1 MLTAKRRNL
10 KLSKE
15 WFYFTLTFC
24 IIFALDQAIKWLFLL
39 KGYQFGDTIYETPF
53 ISLLL
58 VYNKGVA
65 FSMFAFLG
73 DWLKFL
79 QILLLVGILIYLWR
93 HQELIKTYSLALG
106 IIFGA
111 GSSNIL
117 DRFIHGGVVDYIFW
131 HYQFEFAIFNFA
143 DVMIDL
149 GVVLI
154 FYQAF
159 LRKDKSV
166 S

>member
-1 MLTAKRRNL
+1 MLANR
-10 KLSKE
+10 KE
-15 WFYFTLTFC
+15 WLDFILAFLA
-24 IIFALDQAIKWLFLL
+24 IFALDQAIKWYFILQ
-39 KGYQFGDTIYETPF
+39 GYQAGDTIYHTDF

-79 QILLLVGILIYLWR
+79 QILLLGGILVYLWK
-93 HQELIKTYSLALG
+93 HQEIIILHSLALG

-117 DRFIHGGVVDYIFW
+117 DRFIHSGVVDYIFW
-131 HYQFEFAIFNFA
+131 HYKFEFAIFNFA

-149 GVVLI
+149 GILLI
-154 FYQAF
+154 LYQTF

>member
-1 MLTAKRRNL
+1 MLKQQEW
-10 KLSKE
+10 LS
-15 WFYFTLTFC
+15 FTLAFF
-24 IIFALDQAIKWLFLL
+24 IIFTLDQAIKWSFILQ
-39 KGYQFGDTIYETPF
+39 GYQAGDTIYYTDF

-58 VYNKGVA
+58 VYNQGVA

-73 DWLKFL
+73 DWLKIL
-79 QILLLVGILIYLWR
+79 QILLLIGILIYLWR
-93 HQELIKTYSLALG
+93 HQELIQSHSIPIG

-111 GSSNIL
+111 GFSNVL

-131 HYQFEFAIFNFA
+131 HYKFEFAIFNFA
-143 DVMIDL
+143 DMMIDL
-149 GVVLI
+149 GVVSIL
-154 FYQAF
+154 YQVF

>member
-1 MLTAKRRNL
+1 MLKQQEW
-10 KLSKE
+10 LS
-15 WFYFTLTFC
+15 FTLAFF
-24 IIFALDQAIKWLFLL
+24 IIFTLDQAIKWYFILQ
-39 KGYQFGDTIYETPF
+39 GYQAGDTIYYTDF

-58 VYNKGVA
+58 VYNQGVA

-73 DWLKFL
+73 DWLKIL
-79 QILLLVGILIYLWR
+79 QILLLIGILIYLWR
-93 HQELIKTYSLALG
+93 HQELIQSHSIPIG

-111 GSSNIL
+111 GFSNVL

-131 HYQFEFAIFNFA
+131 HYKFEFAIFNFA
-143 DVMIDL
+143 DMMIDL

-154 FYQAF
+154 LYQVF

>member
-1 MLTAKRRNL
+1 MLAP
-10 KLSKE
+10 LSNSRQK
-15 WFYFTLTFC
+15 WINFGIAFVVV
-24 IIFALDQAIKWLFLL
+24 FALDQTIKWAFLL
-39 KGYQFGDTIYETPF
+39 QGYQFGDTIYETRF
-53 ISLLL
+53 VSLLL

-79 QILLLVGILIYLWR
+79 QVLLLFVIFIYLWKN
-93 HQELIKTYSLALG
+93 QEFVQSYAFPLG

-111 GSSNIL
+111 GFSNVL

-154 FYQAF
+154 LYQTF

>member
-1 MLTAKRRNL
+1 MLV
-10 KLSKE
+10 LSSDLYQK
-15 WFYFTLTFC
+15 WINFGIAFV
-24 IIFALDQAIKWLFLL
+24 IIFALDQSIKWSFLL
-39 KGYQFGDTIYETPF
+39 QGYQFGDMIYETRF
-53 ISLLL
+53 VSLLL

-79 QILLLVGILIYLWR
+79 QVLLLFGILIYLWKN
-93 HQELIKTYSLALG
+93 QEFVQSHTLPLG

-111 GSSNIL
+111 GFSNVL

-154 FYQAF
+154 LYQTF

>member
-1 MLTAKRRNL
+1 MNFGIA
-10 KLSKE
+10 
-15 WFYFTLTFC
+15 FV
-24 IIFALDQAIKWLFLL
+24 IIFALDQSIKWSFLL
-39 KGYQFGDTIYETPF
+39 QGYQFGDMIYETRF
-53 ISLLL
+53 VSLLL

-79 QILLLVGILIYLWR
+79 QVLLLFGILIYLWKN
-93 HQELIKTYSLALG
+93 QEFVQSHTLPLG

-111 GSSNIL
+111 GFSNVL

-154 FYQAF
+154 LYQTF

>member
-1 MLTAKRRNL
+1 MENQEFVQ
-10 KLSKE
+10 SH
-15 WFYFTLTFC
+15 TL
-24 IIFALDQAIKWLFLL
+24 
-39 KGYQFGDTIYETPF
+39 P
-53 ISLLL
+53 
-58 VYNKGVA
+58 
-65 FSMFAFLG
+65 
-73 DWLKFL
+73 
-79 QILLLVGILIYLWR
+79 
-93 HQELIKTYSLALG
+93 LG

-111 GSSNIL
+111 GFSNVL

-154 FYQAF
+154 LYQTF